1 MRRCWSVST
10 VNDFPGSSF
19 RSASLG
25 LIRTPCCVTELRMQ
39 LGMMLSKTGSVIG
52 GLASIPLNKCIC
64 SQGLLPLPNQSH
76 PTKPIRNELL
86 DLLPQNYSL
95 APTQDARLLAQFR
108 WVASSFLLSYLFLL
122 IFGNLFFTRKG
133 IKSLFPS
140 MSKLLLLVQ
149 TEADVAHLDGATR
162 AILNLSITGVW
173 LVFSP
178 AITVNASEAATKL
191 DAEIETLKTAERQ
204 AADRGDY
211 TAAAGYK
218 TQREGKE
225 LDRAKA
231 LRDAWKTAP
240 AEERQARI
248 KSIFGP
254 FGEALKAKGLSV
266 RITGHSDHYDRDQW
280 VAMLN
285 SLSGVWFREF
295 TPGGFVVGWPEA
307 VATSIQQPVGH
318 YPELNRKIPEVP
330 PTPKTRR
337 EELEALHPM
346 KLGPIMRSFGLD
358 HDGLSRNQKINAI
371 LAYETAAPTP
381 VPELAEY

>member
-1 MRRCWSVST
+1 
-10 VNDFPGSSF
+10 
-19 RSASLG
+19 
-25 LIRTPCCVTELRMQ
+25 
-39 LGMMLSKTGSVIG
+39 
-52 GLASIPLNKCIC
+52 
-64 SQGLLPLPNQSH
+64 
-76 PTKPIRNELL
+76 
-86 DLLPQNYSL
+86 
-95 APTQDARLLAQFR
+95 
-108 WVASSFLLSYLFLL
+108 
-122 IFGNLFFTRKG
+122 
-133 IKSLFPS
+133 

-149 TEADVAHLDGATR
+149 NESDVAHLGGATR
-162 AILNLSITGVW
+162 AILNSSINGVW

-254 FGEALKAKGLSV
+254 FGEALKSKGLSV

-285 SLSGVWFREF
+285 SLSGVWFKEF
-295 TPGGFVVGWPEA
+295 AAGGFVVGWPEA
-307 VATSIQQPVGH
+307 METMVKREVSTHLPPRIDLP
-318 YPELNRKIPEVP
+318 KIG
-330 PTPKTRR
+330 RA
-337 EELEALHPM
+337 EELAALHPM
-346 KLGPIMRSFGLD
+346 KLGPLMRSLD
-358 HDGLSRNQKINAI
+358 LDPEGKSRMQKIQEI
-371 LAYETAAPTP
+371 LAAEAAPAPT
-381 VPELAEY
+381 PELAEY

>member
-1 MRRCWSVST
+1 
-10 VNDFPGSSF
+10 
-19 RSASLG
+19 
-25 LIRTPCCVTELRMQ
+25 
-39 LGMMLSKTGSVIG
+39 
-52 GLASIPLNKCIC
+52 
-64 SQGLLPLPNQSH
+64 
-76 PTKPIRNELL
+76 
-86 DLLPQNYSL
+86 
-95 APTQDARLLAQFR
+95 
-108 WVASSFLLSYLFLL
+108 
-122 IFGNLFFTRKG
+122 
-133 IKSLFPS
+133 

-149 TEADVAHLDGATR
+149 TEADASRLDA
-162 AILNLSITGVW
+162 AAKSILASAITGVW

-191 DAEIETLKTAERQ
+191 DAEIETLKLAERQ
-204 AADRGDY
+204 AADRSDY

-266 RITGHSDHYDRDQW
+266 RITGHSDHYDREQW

-285 SLSGVWFREF
+285 SLSGVWFKEF
-295 TPGGFVVGWPEA
+295 TAGGFVVGWPEA
-307 VATSIQQPVGH
+307 METSIKTVF
-318 YPELNRKIPEVP
+318 PERLGLTTLDHERMAGRNTSLTPAEEKEIKAVV
-330 PTPKTRR
+330 PKTRR
-337 EELEALHPM
+337 EELASMKYFTLVGAAKKAGVDPAGKKGPQIIEEILDRESKPTTEA
-346 KLGPIMRSFGLD
+346 
-358 HDGLSRNQKINAI
+358 A
-371 LAYETAAPTP
+371 P